1 MGTRVQIRGKSDGVA
16 FHDLYQRWG
25 CFRSLRSRNHS
36 VRPPS
41 QSFGEDAP
49 ASIFDKNHLFRIVC
63 NGWECD
69 DWTSE
74 KCQIMSRV
82 LVLKYSAWSS
92 HAFIQYYHAVP
103 SHNKTEMTHL
113 SRGQKSRWCMMQ
125 TRCAGDQN
133 DLKTKRETR
142 SLCLSTVLTSIC
154 YRANFLIRSDKRNQ
168 N

>member
-1 MGTRVQIRGKSDGVA
+1 MPHKQLHLHVFWDARECEAYLKAWWTSFQDKY
-16 FHDLYQRWG
+16 L
-25 CFRSLRSRNHS
+25 HS
-36 VRPPS
+36 KLI
-41 QSFGEDAP
+41 F
-49 ASIFDKNHLFRIVC
+49 FDKNHLFRIVC

-103 SHNKTEMTHL
+103 SHYKTEMTHL

-142 SLCLSTVLTSIC
+142 SLCLSTVFDL
-154 YRANFLIRSDKRNQ
+154 NLL
-168 N
+168 

>member
-1 MGTRVQIRGKSDGVA
+1 M
-16 FHDLYQRWG
+16 
-25 CFRSLRSRNHS
+25 HS
-36 VRPPS
+36 KLI
-41 QSFGEDAP
+41 F
-49 ASIFDKNHLFRIVC
+49 FDKNHLFRIVC

-154 YRANFLIRSDKRNQ
+154 YRANFLMRSESKLENSVNKTKVQRISQFTMLENY
-168 N
+168 